1 MGIKY
6 FFSWLKKSFP
16 SHIKTIVYSNSNP
29 TNLKDDHKIDIDNLL
44 IDMNGIFHYCCQ
56 KIYKYGSFKENRL
69 LLNIKKTFS
78 LQKQKELYDM
88 VGNYLDKLIKLVNP
102 NKRVFLAIDGPAPLS
117 KINQQRQR
125 RFKSAL
131 ENDDGSFDSNC
142 ITPGTKFLDN
152 MSKYID
158 WFIRKQISNKEWKDI
173 EVIFSSEKCAGEG
186 EHKLVKYVRDHG
198 LKNESFMMQG
208 MDADLFMLSLAT
220 HFPNFHILRENPYKY
235 ENEYYYIDVSSIR
248 QNIVNALLCEQSLLD
263 DRLHINDFI
272 LIIFFTGNDFL
283 PHLPTVE
290 ILEGGIETLFETYR
304 DVSKQYGSLTTD
316 VDTINVK
323 PLQSFIGTLGL
334 SEKAFLED
342 KRSKSIAFPDTLLE
356 KHTKLGDDGKFILD
370 FHNYRKEYY
379 SKKMNINNEEEI
391 KKSCI
396 EYVEGLQWVLSY
408 YTRGV
413 PNWKWYYNYNY
424 APFLSDIAKYM
435 NDYEKPS
442 YLGKQTKPYLPFLQL
457 LCVLPT
463 KSKHLLPN
471 PLADI
476 MTLKST
482 SLFYPENIDID
493 MDGKRNSYEAIVNLP
508 PINHTVLEKEY
519 NKLIKLV
526 DEKDKKRNINGKSF
540 IYYRTQEDFQSYI
553 YKSYYGD
560 IKDCM
565 TITNIF
571 E

>member
-16 SHIKTIVYSNSNP
+16 THIKTINYSNNI
-29 TNLKDDHKIDIDNLL
+29 NLKDDHKIDIDNLL
-44 IDMNGIFHYCCQ
+44 IDINGIFHYCCQ
-56 KIYKYGSFKENRL
+56 KVYKYGSFKENRL
-69 LLNIKKTFS
+69 LLNVKKTFS

-158 WFIRKQISNKEWKDI
+158 WFIRKQISNQEWKNI
-173 EVIFSSEKCAGEG
+173 EVIFSSEKCPGEG

-198 LKNESFMMQG
+198 IKNESFMMQG

-248 QNIVNALLCEQSLLD
+248 ENIVNALLCEQSLLD
-263 DRLHINDFI
+263 DRIHINDFI
-272 LIIFFTGNDFL
+272 LMIFFTGNDFL
-283 PHLPTVE
+283 PHLPTIE
-290 ILEGGIETLFETYR
+290 ILDGGIESLFETYR
-304 DVSKQYGSLTTD
+304 NISKEYGSLTTNA
-316 VDTINVK
+316 DTLNVK
-323 PLQSFIGTLGL
+323 PLQYFIGTLGL
-334 SEKAFLED
+334 LEKVFLEE
-342 KRSKSIAFPDTLLE
+342 KRTKSIAFPDTLLE
-356 KHTKLGDDGKFILD
+356 KYTKIGDDGKFILD
-370 FHNYRKEYY
+370 FDKYRKDYY
-379 SKKMNINNEEEI
+379 SKKMNINTEEEI

-396 EYVEGLQWVLSY
+396 EYIEGLQWVLTY
-408 YTRGV
+408 YIKGV
-413 PNWKWYYNYNY
+413 PNWRWHYKYNY
-424 APFLSDIAKYM
+424 APFLSDISFYM
-435 NDYEKPS
+435 SDYEKPS
-442 YLGKQTKPYLPFLQL
+442 YLGQQTKPYLPFLQL

-463 KSKHLLPN
+463 KSKHLLAN
-471 PLADI
+471 PLDDI
-476 MTLKST
+476 MLLKST
-482 SLFYPENIDID
+482 SLFYPENINID

-508 PINHTVLEKEY
+508 PINYTVLEKEY
-519 NKLIKLV
+519 NKLIKSV
-526 DEKDKKRNINGKSF
+526 DEKDRKRNINGKSF
-540 IYYRTQEDFQSYI
+540 IYNRTQDDFQSHT

-565 TITNIF
+565 TLSNIF